1 VSNYYRNVFTAP
13 LDNSFTLDEARL
25 DGISQVSE
33 EENSLPFLED
43 EVGEAIF
50 QMKHYKASGPDV
62 FPAEFYQACWYII
75 KDDLMSMFVEFHAGK
90 LPLYSLNFGTIILPL
105 KCREATHINNIGL
118 YVY

>member
-1 VSNYYRNVFTAP
+1 VSNYYRNVFTTP

-62 FPAEFYQACWYII
+62 FPAEFYQACW
-75 KDDLMSMFVEFHAGK
+75 
-90 LPLYSLNFGTIILPL
+90 
-105 KCREATHINNIGL
+105 
-118 YVY
+118 